1 MLKRLFKKWRCAM
14 YSTIGKVL
22 FFFIIISSI
31 LSSIALVVSKQ
42 SLKRSVYLAGF
53 FSNVLDFFYLP
64 LRQFFLKFSDTRIL
78 DKWMASLKN
87 RAYKS
92 AFAKTKKRVI
102 LAPHCMRNLDCIAPT
117 IKTGIQCNYCGKC
130 VYTNLK
136 KDSEKYGYKLFI
148 LTGSSYIKNILKMET
163 ADGVLLIACDY
174 EINKVM
180 RALKGRKVVSYGIP
194 TERDGCFGTEV
205 NYQKVLDVFETFK
218 N

>member
-1 MLKRLFKKWRCAM
+1 M
-14 YSTIGKVL
+14 YSTIGKIL
-22 FFFIIISSI
+22 LFFIIISFI

-53 FSNVLDFFYLP
+53 FANVLDFFYLP
-64 LRQFFLKFSDTRIL
+64 LRQLFLKFSDVRIL

-92 AFAKTKKRVI
+92 AFAKTKNRVI
-102 LAPHCMRNLDCIAPT
+102 LAPHCMRNLDCIAHT
-117 IKTGIQCNYCGKC
+117 TQTGIQC
-130 VYTNLK
+130 VFTNLK

-148 LTGSSYIKNILKMET
+148 LTGSSYIKTILKMEA

-180 RALKGRKVVSYGIP
+180 RALKGRKVVSYGISM
-194 TERDGCFGTEV
+194 ERDGCFGTEV
-205 NYQKVLDVFETFK
+205 NYQKVLNIFETFK